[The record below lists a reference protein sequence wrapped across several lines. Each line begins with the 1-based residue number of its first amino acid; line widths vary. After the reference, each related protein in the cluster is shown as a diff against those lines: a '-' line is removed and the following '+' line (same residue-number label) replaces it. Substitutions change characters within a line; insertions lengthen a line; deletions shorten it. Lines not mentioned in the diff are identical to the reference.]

1 MALLVSALPL
11 SAACTLAPTAPLRPV
26 VFSWHCAPAADV
38 GFFVAVVVCVAIVKW
53 SQCAAPVCTCVSFC
67 CLCGHCKVVTGCSSC
82 LSDRQ
87 ACVILGSLS
96 IPSCSTEAAFVAP
109 SLPGMLQA
117 LSATVPPACPWTFL
131 LRCRLSCCGLTL
143 RCSRW
148 ALAFSWSPFVP
159 LSFLWVGLM
168 DSPLSSLLHPFAS
181 LRFVGA

>member
-96 IPSCSTEAAFVAP
+96 IPLCSTEAAFVAP
-109 SLPGMLQA
+109 SLPGMRKPCPRPSSSLPVDLLA
-117 LSATVPPACPWTFL
+117 AVPTFL
-131 LRCRLSCCGLTL
+131 LRPYTPLFSLGIGFQLEPVRSPQLSLGG
-143 RCSRW
+143 
-148 ALAFSWSPFVP
+148 AD
-159 LSFLWVGLM
+159 GQ
-168 DSPLSSLLHPFAS
+168 PLSSLLHPFAS

>member
-1 MALLVSALPL
+1 MSALPL

-87 ACVILGSLS
+87 ACVRLGSLS

-109 SLPGMLQA
+109 SLPGMFQDLSTTVLQ
-117 LSATVPPACPWTFL
+117 PACGP
-131 LRCRLSCCGLTL
+131 SCCGADFLAA
-143 RCSRW
+143 
-148 ALAFSWSPFVP
+148 ALHSVVLVGHWLSAGARSFPSAFSGW
-159 LSFLWVGLM
+159 G
-168 DSPLSSLLHPFAS
+168 
-181 LRFVGA
+181 

>member
-67 CLCGHCKVVTGCSSC
+67 CPCGHCKVVTGCSSC

-87 ACVILGSLS
+87 ACVRLGSLS
-96 IPSCSTEAAFVAP
+96 TPSCSTEAAFVAP

-117 LSATVPPACPWTFL
+117 LSATVLQPVSGP
-131 LRCRLSCCGLTL
+131 SCCGADLL
-143 RCSRW
+143 AA
-148 ALAFSWSPFVP
+148 ALHSVVLVGHWLSAGARSFPSAFFGW
-159 LSFLWVGLM
+159 G
-168 DSPLSSLLHPFAS
+168 
-181 LRFVGA
+181 

>member
-1 MALLVSALPL
+1 MALLVPALPL

-87 ACVILGSLS
+87 ACVRLGSLS

-109 SLPGMLQA
+109 SLPGMFQA
-117 LSATVPPACPWTFL
+117 LSATVPPACLWTFL
-131 LRCRLSCCGLTL
+131 LRCRLRPYTPLFSLGIGFQLEPVRSPQLFSGGADGQPLVFPAAPL
-143 RCSRW
+143 R
-148 ALAFSWSPFVP
+148 
-159 LSFLWVGLM
+159 
-168 DSPLSSLLHPFAS
+168 
-181 LRFVGA
+181 